1 MTCLYRYIAIW
12 KYNKA
17 NMNTLIR
24 VMKALSDPNRIAALK
39 VLESGE
45 RCVCELQHLLNL
57 AQPTVSKHMKIL
69 EDAGLVKKRRQTAWV
84 LYSLAD
90 GSASLYAATMLQHM
104 QHWLDNDISIQQ
116 IREKLPAAAALR
128 QAKQQEQ

>member
-1 MTCLYRYIAIW
+1 MD
-12 KYNKA
+12 
-17 NMNTLIR
+17 TLIR

-39 VLESGE
+39 ILESGE

-57 AQPTVSKHMKIL
+57 AQPTVSKHMKVL

-90 GSASLYAATMLQHM
+90 GSASLYAATMLQHV
-104 QHWLDNDISIQQ
+104 QSWLNNDATIQKIQ
-116 IREKLPAAAALR
+116 ENLPAASELR
-128 QAKQQEQ
+128 RIKQQEK